1 MPRTM
6 VVLPTPGPP
15 VTTTTGE
22 RSTWRRA
29 SACWGASDSFA
40 SRS

>member
-15 VTTTTGE
+15 VITTTGE
-22 RSTWRRA
+22 RSTWRKA
-29 SACWGASDSFA
+29 SACWWASARFA